1 MWVYMVNTP
10 SSSFLLKFPSPLFQF
25 EAHSVILRLN
35 GFDCSMNFKSDLLPT
50 DNVTSNP
57 SAGVPT
63 VLPQNNSPSP
73 LSHPSQLATNHF
85 LLPPPS
91 SMGSS
96 ACKKGLTGS
105 FNCLSS
111 SPNLLSPP
119 NAFNH
124 HHPHHSNSSSS
135 DSDIRQSCNNRKE
148 VFNFT
153 TPLLSDSPLIRGAPL
168 SPRFRC
174 GTPTMASLDTPP
186 TSPLTPISI
195 LYNLPCSMLKPI
207 IYWLYTEAIPST
219 LSEEVC
225 EKLMV
230 LSEQTPPLNKM
241 TQPCRRYLK
250 NLRLKKCKEEERSS
264 CQIWLM
270 IYLLQLSSISRWTFT
285 GI

>member
-1 MWVYMVNTP
+1 M
-10 SSSFLLKFPSPLFQF
+10 
-25 EAHSVILRLN
+25 
-35 GFDCSMNFKSDLLPT
+35 
-50 DNVTSNP
+50 DNVP
-57 SAGVPT
+57 ASAAAASGAT
-63 VLPQNNSPSP
+63 PQDLTENNSHHSP
-73 LSHPSQLATNHF
+73 AAHPSQPLLLVATNHF

-91 SMGSS
+91 STGCL
-96 ACKKGLTGS
+96 AKKGLTGS

-124 HHPHHSNSSSS
+124 HHHHHHHPGSNSSSS

-153 TPLLSDSPLIRGAPL
+153 TPLPMTPVSHAPL

-174 GTPTMASLDTPP
+174 GTPTMMATTSLDTPP

-207 IYWLYTEAIPST
+207 IYWLYTEAIPPT

-225 EKLMV
+225 ERLMV
-230 LSEQTPPLNKM
+230 LSEQTPTLNKM
-241 TQPCRRYLK
+241 TSPCRRYLK
-250 NLRLKKCKEEERSS
+250 NLRLKKCKRVEEEYLMSFYLSTSS
-264 CQIWLM
+264 FAP
-270 IYLLQLSSISRWTFT
+270 LQLLSIYRWTFT